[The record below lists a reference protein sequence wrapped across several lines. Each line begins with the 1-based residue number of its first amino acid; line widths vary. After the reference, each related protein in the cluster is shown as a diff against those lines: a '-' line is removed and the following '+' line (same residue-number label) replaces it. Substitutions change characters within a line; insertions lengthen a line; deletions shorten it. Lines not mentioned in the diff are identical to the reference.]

1 MKLVVLMFL
10 EDDAA
15 SVRRLLQSQKV
26 ATYSELSVRGH
37 GQGTA
42 GWYGDV
48 APFQSSLYMVFL
60 PDDEALNL
68 MAAVENLPVTRDK
81 RRPIRAWQ
89 MDVESAV
96 QSGSGGAAG
105 SASASV

>member
-15 SVRRLLQSQKV
+15 TVRKLLQSQKV

-48 APFQSSLYMVFL
+48 APFKSSLYMVFM
-60 PDDEALNL
+60 PNEEAQNL
-68 MAAVENLPVTRDK
+68 MHAVENLPPTRDK
-81 RRPIRAWQ
+81 QRPIRAWQ
-89 MDVESAV
+89 MDVESSV
-96 QSGSGGAAG
+96 QSQSE
-105 SASASV
+105 SA

>member
-10 EDDAA
+10 EDDAQA
-15 SVRRLLQSQKV
+15 VRKLLQAQKV

-48 APFQSSLYMVFL
+48 APFKSSLYMVFL
-60 PDDEALNL
+60 PQDEADSL
-68 MAAVENLPVTRDK
+68 MGAVASLPPTTDQ

-89 MDVESAV
+89 MDVESSV
-96 QSGSGGAAG
+96 QSQS
-105 SASASV
+105 SET